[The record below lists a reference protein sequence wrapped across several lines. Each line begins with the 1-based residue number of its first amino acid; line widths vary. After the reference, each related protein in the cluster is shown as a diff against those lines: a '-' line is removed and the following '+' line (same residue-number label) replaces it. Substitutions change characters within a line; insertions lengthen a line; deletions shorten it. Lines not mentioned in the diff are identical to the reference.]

1 MHRPVPYL
9 GKMRPLT
16 LFLAAALGLSAC
28 GDLAEKTAKVPESNA
43 TFILVRHAEK
53 AGSERDS
60 PLTAEG
66 MERAERLASLLTD
79 MPLQAVYST
88 DFARTI
94 ATARPSASR
103 RGLEVDLYEAGNID
117 SLGTALMRHHK
128 SGAVLISGHSN
139 TTPALVNRLIG
150 EERYRKIDESD
161 YSQLFIVTCT
171 GRCGCTAVRLRY

>member
-1 MHRPVPYL
+1 
-9 GKMRPLT
+9 MRPLF
-16 LFLAAALGLSAC
+16 LFLAAAFGISAC

-53 AGSERDS
+53 AGSERES

-66 MERAERLASLLTD
+66 LARAERLAEMIAD

-103 RGLEVDLYEAGNID
+103 RGLEVELDETKNLD
-117 SLGTALMRHHK
+117 SLGTALLRNHK
-128 SGAVLISGHSN
+128 SGTVLLSGHSN

-150 EERYRKIDESD
+150 EERFRKIEESD
-161 YSQLFIVTCT
+161 YTQLFVVTCS
-171 GRCGCTAVRLRY
+171 GRCGCNAMRLRY

>member
-1 MHRPVPYL
+1 
-9 GKMRPLT
+9 MRPLFLSLLT
-16 LFLAAALGLSAC
+16 LLGLASC
-28 GDLAEKTAKVPESNA
+28 GDLAQKTAKVPESNA

-53 AGSERDS
+53 AGSERES

-66 MERAERLASLLTD
+66 LERAERLAEMIAD

-103 RGLEVDLYEAGNID
+103 RGLEVERYETKNID
-117 SLGTALMRHHK
+117 SLGTALLRHHK
-128 SGAVLISGHSN
+128 SGTVLLSGHSN

-150 EERYRKIDESD
+150 EDRYRKIDESD
-161 YSQLFIVTCT
+161 YTQVYIVTCS
-171 GRCGCTAVRLRY
+171 GRCGCTAMRLRY

>member
-1 MHRPVPYL
+1 
-9 GKMRPLT
+9 MRIPI

-43 TFILVRHAEK
+43 TFIFVRHAEK

-66 MERAERLASLLTD
+66 MARAERLADLLAD
-79 MPLQAVYST
+79 MPLQTVYST

-103 RGLEVDLYEAGNID
+103 RGLEVELYESNNID
-117 SLGTALMRHHK
+117 SMGTALLRHHK
-128 SGAVLISGHSN
+128 KGAVLVSGHSN
-139 TTPALVNRLIG
+139 TTPALVNHLIG
-150 EERYRKIDESD
+150 EQRYRKIDESD
-161 YSQLFIVTCT
+161 YTQLFIVTCT
-171 GRCGCTAVRLRY
+171 GRCGCTALRLRY